1 MNTWKIAGHT
11 LEYIDDIHTYIVDG
25 VIVPSITQIMKIKFG
40 KKYEGINEEVLER
53 ASIKGTAVHESI
65 ENYCKTGEIENI
77 QEVKDFM
84 FLEKQYKFE
93 VLQTEVPIILFKGNE
108 PVSAGRL
115 DLVLKIGEK
124 IGGGDI
130 KRTSTL
136 DKEYLAYQL
145 NLYRIGYKQCYG
157 VEWEFLKGIHL
168 KEGKRKFVDIK
179 INEDM
184 AWELVNDYLEGEYN
198 E

>member
-65 ENYCKTGEIENI
+65 ENFCKTGEIENI

-93 VLQTEVPIILFKGNE
+93 VLQNEVPIILFKGNE

-115 DLVLKIGEK
+115 DLVK
-124 IGGGDI
+124 
-130 KRTSTL
+130 
-136 DKEYLAYQL
+136 
-145 NLYRIGYKQCYG
+145 
-157 VEWEFLKGIHL
+157 
-168 KEGKRKFVDIK
+168 
-179 INEDM
+179 
-184 AWELVNDYLEGEYN
+184 
-198 E
+198 